1 MGGSILWD
9 GLRQFHGLRGDLS
22 TGYFQRRDTYIVCSS
37 VTDGQQSQKSDICY
51 IPFTYLNAVLGKI
64 IFVKI

>member
-1 MGGSILWD
+1 MGGSILWV

-37 VTDGQQSQKSDICY
+37 VTDGQQSQNSD
-51 IPFTYLNAVLGKI
+51 IPFTYLNAVL
-64 IFVKI
+64 VKSFL